1 MVGFGKMGGL
11 WGGRMVE
18 EVGGGEGGRGKGEGR
33 MEGGSSGLYVSLCVG
48 KKKKQGGK
56 ERRRGEEKEKDADL
70 P

>member
-1 MVGFGKMGGL
+1 VVGFGKMGGL

-18 EVGGGEGGRGKGEGR
+18 EVRGRGRGKGEGR

-48 KKKKQGGK
+48 KKIKQGGE